1 MSNNKDPQSYL
12 MAAGGLAILA
22 GGITYCAT
30 NWDEPPEWWPNR
42 LQPWWNKK
50 DPETVQTDQFV
61 KQVDE
66 AEEPNV
72 EVTESVINNENA
84 SEEKS
89 ENKPEEKSEE
99 KQEKTESEVAS
110 LKENLVK
117 TENVKV
123 ELTENN

>member
-1 MSNNKDPQSYL
+1 
-12 MAAGGLAILA
+12 MAVGLQTPHTTVCGAVRLR
-22 GGITYCAT
+22 G
-30 NWDEPPEWWPNR
+30 WDDPPEWWPNS

-72 EVTESVINNENA
+72 DVKESAVNNENA

-89 ENKPEEKSEE
+89 ENKPQEKSEE
-99 KQEKTESEVAS
+99 KQENTESEVAS

>member
-1 MSNNKDPQSYL
+1 MSANKDPQSYL
-12 MAAGGLAILA
+12 MAAGGLAVVA
-22 GGITYCAT
+22 AGITYCAV
-30 NWDEPPEWWPNR
+30 NWDDPPEWWPNS

-50 DPETVQTDQFV
+50 DPEPKQTDQFV
-61 KQVDE
+61 RHVDE

-72 EVTESVINNENA
+72 DVKESAVNNENA

-89 ENKPEEKSEE
+89 EEKSEEQSEE
-99 KQEKTESEVAS
+99 KQENTESEVAS